1 MYQFYKNMNKIFL
14 KISNALFFITIL
26 FLIIGFIYLVYRE
39 LFSIPIP
46 GYLIFEYIAYCVIVL
61 FLTASIN
68 KKIKYKESNYG
79 K

>member
-39 LFSIPIP
+39 LFSIPIS
-46 GYLIFEYIAYCVIVL
+46 GYLIFEYISYCAIIL

-68 KKIKYKESNYG
+68 KKIK
-79 K
+79 